1 MSGGNANRRHPLT
14 AEPASTILRTMRYFI
29 VSLLLL
35 FPVLPAVAQ
44 DQNTTGSGPSY
55 RLRPGDILVI
65 TVWGRDE
72 YSGEFKVDETGR
84 IPYPVL
90 GEIDTRQKTMAQ
102 IREEIRAGM
111 QRIFNDPFVT
121 VNPQFSIAVLGEVR
135 SPGLF
140 PVDPTLT
147 VLDIVAMAGGPSANG
162 NINKI
167 RLLRGGQT
175 LDLRFERDR
184 VGALTLQEVGLRS
197 GDQIMVARRGFTGD
211 DLRTLLSVLQLGLS
225 VAIFVTIN

>member
-1 MSGGNANRRHPLT
+1 
-14 AEPASTILRTMRYFI
+14 MRYFI

-44 DQNTTGSGPSY
+44 DQSTTGADPSY

-65 TVWGRDE
+65 TVWGQAE
-72 YSGEFKVDETGR
+72 YSGEFKVDETGH

-90 GEIDTRQKTMAQ
+90 GEIDTREKTMTQ
-102 IREEIRAGM
+102 IREEIMAGL
-111 QRIFNDPFVT
+111 QTLFNDPFVT
-121 VNPQFSIAVLGEVR
+121 VNPQFSIAVLGEVNN
-135 SPGLF
+135 PGLF

-147 VLDIVAMAGGPSANG
+147 VLDIVAMAGGPGPNG

-167 RLLRGGQT
+167 RLLRGGQS
-175 LDLRFERDR
+175 LDLRFEPNR

-197 GDQIMVARRGFTGD
+197 GDQIMISRRFFTRD
-211 DLRTLLSVLQLGLS
+211 DLRTLLMVVQLALS
-225 VAIFVTIN
+225 VAIFVSVN